1 MAENLNGDMQN
12 SDTSTQLARELGL
25 GAAMSI
31 GIGTMVCAGIF
42 VLPGIAAAKAGPV
55 VVLAFALCGLVAVLI
70 ALCMSELSTGMP
82 LAGGG
87 YLFVVR
93 SFGPMMGSV
102 MGGCLWL
109 SLIFASAFY
118 MVGFGYYVAD
128 FLPISHVVLALV
140 MTGLLTGLNYIGAKE
155 TGGTQNVIVT
165 ALLVILSVFFVRAVF
180 SVDLDNLRPL
190 IPPEIGIS
198 GFLVVTPVLFV
209 TFMGFAEIAA
219 VSEEIKNPA
228 RNLPLA
234 IVGSVVIVT
243 IVYCAVEICVV
254 GLRRYS
260 DPSMLNETVLMDLA
274 YMLMGKTGYTLILL
288 GGIFATVSSANA
300 SIMAASRISFAMGR
314 DGLMP
319 DWFNQI
325 HERFRTPYRSIVV
338 TGGLTMILLVILGSH
353 LELIAEVGAFLSLLL
368 YAFISLACMVMR
380 HAEQSWYKPSFRT
393 PMYPLV
399 PILGLLGCLFVMGIT
414 SRPTILIGLGIIA
427 GILIWYV
434 LFLRGQTHL
443 VGASNV
449 LWQQKVIEP
458 LVARAEDYKA
468 NRRKAFPVILLPL
481 SNPETERSLLMVG
494 TALAKARRARLHLAH
509 VVSVP
514 VQTPLEAGRL
524 EFEQQRL
531 EQETILD
538 VASRHAAEKG
548 VRARANTLVAH
559 NVPSAILS
567 IADIEQPDWILMGW
581 TGEVRNTPKRGANVA
596 GVVKIASH
604 DVLVLKDN
612 GLNGI
617 RRILVPIGSG
627 PHSKLGLRVADLLAT
642 QWGATVTAMTVQVG
656 QGHSAAKSEFDHESL
671 EFFQGLA
678 EEFARDALKEAGVSA
693 EISAVIDTDISNAIL
708 QASADFDLI
717 IIGASNEWGLRQW
730 LFGSLPDKVANNAS
744 ASVLMVRSKA

>member
-1 MAENLNGDMQN
+1 MAENLNGNMPN
-12 SDTSTQLARELGL
+12 SDTSTKLTRELGL

-31 GIGTMVCAGIF
+31 GIGTMICAGIF
-42 VLPGIAAAKAGPV
+42 VLPGIAAAKAGPI
-55 VVLAFALCGLVAVLI
+55 VVLAFTLCGLVAVLI

-128 FLPISHVVLALV
+128 FLPMPHVVLALT

-155 TGGTQNVIVT
+155 TGGTQNVIVA
-165 ALLVILSVFFVRAVF
+165 ALLIILTVFFLRAVF

-219 VSEEIKNPA
+219 VSEEVKNPD

-234 IVGSVVIVT
+234 VVGSVVVVT
-243 IVYCAVEICVV
+243 VVYCAVEICVV
-254 GLRRYS
+254 GLRRYN
-260 DPSMLNETVLMDLA
+260 DPTMLSETVLMEMA
-274 YMLMGKTGYTLILL
+274 HMLMGRTGYSLILL
-288 GGIFATVSSANA
+288 GGILATVSSANA

-325 HERFRTPYRSIVV
+325 HRRFRTPYRSILV

-353 LELIAEVGAFLSLLL
+353 LELIAEVGAFLSLLV

-380 HAEQSWYKPSFRT
+380 HAGQSWYRPSFKT
-393 PMYPLV
+393 PAYPLV

-414 SRPTILIGLGIIA
+414 SRPTIFIGLAIIA
-427 GILIWYV
+427 GTLIWYV
-434 LFLRGQTHL
+434 LFLRGQTQL

-468 NRRKAFPVILLPL
+468 TRRKAFPIILLPL

-514 VQTPLEAGRL
+514 VQTPLEAGRM
-524 EFEQQRL
+524 EFEQRRL

-548 VRARANTLVAH
+548 IRARANTLVAH

-567 IADIEQPDWILMGW
+567 VADLEQPDLILMGW
-581 TGEVRNTPKRGANVA
+581 TGEVRNSPIRGTNVA
-596 GVVKIASH
+596 GVVKVANR

-612 GLNGI
+612 GLNVI
-617 RRILVPIGSG
+617 HRILVPIGSG
-627 PHSKLGLRVADLLAT
+627 PHSKLGLRVANFLAT

-656 QGHSAAKSEFDHESL
+656 QGYSAAKSEFDHESL
-671 EFFQGLA
+671 QFFQSLA
-678 EEFARDALKEAGVSA
+678 EEFVRDTLRETGVTA
-693 EISAVIDTDISNAIL
+693 EISAVIDTDVSNAIL
-708 QASADFDLI
+708 KASVDYDLI

-730 LFGSLPDKVANNAS
+730 LFGSLPEKVANNAS